1 MDNQEK
7 TIIRSY
13 ISDLFNNQVS
23 YLENQVEGIVY
34 DGDIEFLHHTRV
46 MSRRIRNSIS
56 VFSPYIG
63 KKKSKKWFVSLK
75 KLTKS
80 LTRVRDLDVQIN
92 FLESELEKITEQKYL
107 TGLQRLLLRKQQ
119 KRAKKQNNVREAI
132 LKFEKEKTI
141 SGIHDFIENHPF
153 DPENFSSP
161 DTLRH
166 IGLDEIDKL
175 TKICFSFVPFIT
187 SPDQIEALHSLRIAI
202 KNLRYTTELFL
213 PLFPNLDAYISIL
226 KKFQDDLG
234 EIHDCDV
241 WVLDLETFMEEEKQ
255 RISDFYGQSGPFNF
269 IKPGIIFLIEDIKN
283 RKINVHEKFIT
294 RWNEQFQ
301 NQFWSNLRLIFDN
314 DQNRTLIEIS

>member
-1 MDNQEK
+1 
-7 TIIRSY
+7 
-13 ISDLFNNQVS
+13 VS
-23 YLENQVEGIVY
+23 YLENQIEGIVY
-34 DGDIEFLHHTRV
+34 DGNIEFLHHTRV
-46 MSRRIRNSIS
+46 MSRRIRNTIS
-56 VFSPYIG
+56 VFAPYIG
-63 KKKSKKWFVSLK
+63 KKTSKKWISSLK

-92 FLESELEKITEQKYL
+92 FLESELAKITEQKHL

-132 LKFEKEKTI
+132 LDFEKEKTL
-141 SGIHDFIENHPF
+141 SGIHDFIANNPY
-153 DPENFSSP
+153 DPENFSTP
-161 DTLRH
+161 NTLQR

-175 TKICFSFVPFIT
+175 TKICFSYVPFIT

-202 KNLRYTTELFL
+202 KNLRYTSELFL
-213 PLFPNLDAYISIL
+213 PLFPALDAHISIL

-241 WVLDLETFMEEEKQ
+241 WVIDLETFMEEEKQ

-269 IKPGIIFLIEDIKN
+269 IKPGIIFLIDDIKN
-283 RKINVHEKFIT
+283 RKRDVHEKFIT

-301 NQFWSNLRLIFDN
+301 NQFWSNLRMIFEN
-314 DQNRTLIEIS
+314 DPNHTLS

>member
-1 MDNQEK
+1 LDNQEK
-7 TIIRSY
+7 LIIRSY
-13 ISDLFNNQVS
+13 ISDLLKNQVS

-34 DGDIEFLHHTRV
+34 DGNIEFLHHTRV
-46 MSRRIRNSIS
+46 MSRRIRNTIS

-63 KKKSKKWFVSLK
+63 KKASKKWFSSLK

-92 FLESELEKITEQKYL
+92 FLESELEKITEQKHL

-132 LKFEKEKTI
+132 LNFEKEKTL
-141 SGIHDFIENHPF
+141 SGIHDFIANNPY
-153 DPENFSSP
+153 DPENFSTP
-161 DTLRH
+161 DTLRQ

-175 TKICFSFVPFIT
+175 TKICFSYVPFIT

-202 KNLRYTTELFL
+202 KNLRYTSELFL
-213 PLFPNLDAYISIL
+213 PLFPTLDAYISIL

-241 WVLDLETFMEEEKQ
+241 WVLDLEKFMEEEKQ
-255 RISDFYGQSGPFNF
+255 RITDFYGQSGPFNF
-269 IKPGIIFLIEDIKN
+269 IKPGIVFLIEDIKR
-283 RKINVHEKFIT
+283 RKRDVHEKFIT

-301 NQFWSNLRLIFDN
+301 NQFWSNLRLVFEN
-314 DQNRTLIEIS
+314 DLNHA

>member
-7 TIIRSY
+7 LIIRSY
-13 ISDLFNNQVS
+13 ISDLLKNQVS

-34 DGDIEFLHHTRV
+34 DGNIEFLHHTRV
-46 MSRRIRNSIS
+46 MSRRIRNTIS

-63 KKKSKKWFVSLK
+63 KKASKKWFSSLK

-92 FLESELEKITEQKYL
+92 FLESELEKITEQKHL

-132 LKFEKEKTI
+132 LNFEKEKTL
-141 SGIHDFIENHPF
+141 SGIHDFIANNSY
-153 DPENFSSP
+153 DPENFSTP
-161 DTLRH
+161 DTLRQ

-175 TKICFSFVPFIT
+175 TKICFSYVPFIT

-202 KNLRYTTELFL
+202 KNLRYTSELFL
-213 PLFPNLDAYISIL
+213 PLFPTLDAYISIL

-241 WVLDLETFMEEEKQ
+241 WVLDLEKFMEEEKQ
-255 RISDFYGQSGPFNF
+255 RITDFYGQSGPFNF
-269 IKPGIIFLIEDIKN
+269 IKPGIVFLIEDIKR
-283 RKINVHEKFIT
+283 RKRDVHEKFIT

-301 NQFWSNLRLIFDN
+301 NQFWSNLRLVFEN
-314 DQNRTLIEIS
+314 DLNHA

>member
-1 MDNQEK
+1 LDNQEK
-7 TIIRSY
+7 LIIRSY
-13 ISDLFNNQVS
+13 ISDLLKNQVS

-34 DGDIEFLHHTRV
+34 DGNIEFLHHTRV
-46 MSRRIRNSIS
+46 MSRRIRNTIS

-63 KKKSKKWFVSLK
+63 KKASKKWFSSLK

-92 FLESELEKITEQKYL
+92 FLESELEKITEQKHL

-132 LKFEKEKTI
+132 LNFEKEKTL
-141 SGIHDFIENHPF
+141 SGIHDFIANNSY
-153 DPENFSSP
+153 DPENFSTP
-161 DTLRH
+161 DTLRQ

-175 TKICFSFVPFIT
+175 TKICFSYVPFIT

-202 KNLRYTTELFL
+202 KNLRYTSELFL
-213 PLFPNLDAYISIL
+213 PLFPTLDAYISIL

-241 WVLDLETFMEEEKQ
+241 WVLDLEKFMEEEKQ
-255 RISDFYGQSGPFNF
+255 RITDFYGQSGPFNF
-269 IKPGIIFLIEDIKN
+269 IKPGIVFLIEDIKR
-283 RKINVHEKFIT
+283 RKRDVHEKFIT

-301 NQFWSNLRLIFDN
+301 NQFWSNLRLVFEN
-314 DQNRTLIEIS
+314 DLNHA

>member
-7 TIIRSY
+7 LIIRSY
-13 ISDLFNNQVS
+13 ISDLLKNQVS

-34 DGDIEFLHHTRV
+34 DGNIEFLHHTRV
-46 MSRRIRNSIS
+46 MSRRIRNTIS

-63 KKKSKKWFVSLK
+63 KKASKKWFSSLK

-92 FLESELEKITEQKYL
+92 FLESELEKITEQKHL

-132 LKFEKEKTI
+132 LNFEKEKTL
-141 SGIHDFIENHPF
+141 SGIHDFIANNPY
-153 DPENFSSP
+153 DPENFSTP
-161 DTLRH
+161 DTLRQ

-175 TKICFSFVPFIT
+175 TKICFSYVPFIT

-202 KNLRYTTELFL
+202 KNLRYTSELFL
-213 PLFPNLDAYISIL
+213 PLFPTLDAYISIL

-241 WVLDLETFMEEEKQ
+241 WVLDLEKFMEEEKQ
-255 RISDFYGQSGPFNF
+255 RITDFYGQSGPFNF
-269 IKPGIIFLIEDIKN
+269 IKPGIVFLIEDIKR
-283 RKINVHEKFIT
+283 RKRDVHEKFIT

-301 NQFWSNLRLIFDN
+301 NQFWSNLRLVFEN
-314 DQNRTLIEIS
+314 DLNHA